1 MSTTTT
7 RGVGAVVRHR
17 LFWPA
22 AVLAVLLLANL
33 AFTPDFFAV
42 HLKDGHLYGSLID
55 ILHFGAPLILVSLGM
70 TLVIA
75 TGGIDLSVGSTVAI
89 AGALACLHISESSDP
104 GSLGT
109 VLAAVGIALGTALVL
124 GLANGVLVAK
134 VGVQPIIATLI
145 LMVAGRG
152 VAQLV
157 TDGQIITV
165 TSEPYKLIGGGYWLA
180 MPFAILLSG
189 LVAVLTALLTRST
202 ALGLLLES
210 VGGNPVASRLVG
222 IRAMRLI
229 GLVYVFSALCAA
241 LAGLMV
247 SSNVSAADGN
257 NAGLW
262 IELDAILAVVVG
274 GTSLTGGR
282 FSIGGTVLGA
292 LIIQTL
298 STTVYTVGIPPET
311 TLVFKA
317 FVVITVCLI
326 QSPNFRA
333 KLARRR
339 GGAGRGAAPR
349 QRSTAGATTATTN
362 REVGA

>member
-1 MSTTTT
+1 MTTALTT
-7 RGVGAVVRHR
+7 PWARAVTRSR

-22 AVLAVLLLANL
+22 VVLAALLLGNL
-33 AFTPDFFAV
+33 AFTPDFFAI
-42 HLKDGHLYGSLID
+42 HLKNGHLYGSSID

-89 AGALACLHISESSDP
+89 AGALACQHISEAADP
-104 GSLGT
+104 ASLGT
-109 VLAAVGIALGTALVL
+109 VFGAIGIALATAVLLGT
-124 GLANGVLVAK
+124 ANGVLVAR

-152 VAQLV
+152 VAQLI
-157 TDGQIITV
+157 TDGQIITI

-189 LVAVLTALLTRST
+189 LVALLTALLTRST
-202 ALGLLLES
+202 ALGMLLES

-222 IRAMRLI
+222 IRAMRLV

-241 LAGLMV
+241 VAGLMV

-262 IELDAILAVVVG
+262 IELDAILAVVIG
-274 GTSLTGGR
+274 GTSLNGGR

-298 STTVYTVGIPPET
+298 STTVYTIGIPPET

-317 FVVITVCLI
+317 FVVIAVCLI

-333 KLARRR
+333 KVAKR
-339 GGAGRGAAPR
+339 GAGRHSGARPAP
-349 QRSTAGATTATTN
+349 ATTTTN

>member
-1 MSTTTT
+1 MTK
-7 RGVGAVVRHR
+7 HR

-22 AVLAVLLLANL
+22 AILAALLLANV

-42 HLKDGHLYGSLID
+42 RIKDGHLYGSLID
-55 ILHFGAPLILVSLGM
+55 ILHFGAPLILVALGM

-89 AGALACLHISESSDP
+89 AGALACLYISRSAEP
-104 GSLGT
+104 GSTGT
-109 VLAAVGIALGTALVL
+109 VLTAVGLALLVALVL
-124 GLANGVLVAK
+124 GGVNGFLVSK

-165 TSEPYKLIGGGYWLA
+165 TSDPFQLIGGGYWLTV
-180 MPFAILLSG
+180 PFAVVLA
-189 LVAVLTALLTRST
+189 AVMVLLTALLTRST
-202 ALGLLLES
+202 ALGMLLES

-222 IRAMRLI
+222 IRAQRLI
-229 GLVYVFSALCAA
+229 ALVYVFSAVCAA
-241 LAGLMV
+241 VAGLMI

-262 IELDAILAVVVG
+262 IELDAILAVVIG
-274 GTSLTGGR
+274 GTSLVGGR
-282 FSIGGTVLGA
+282 FSLGGTVLGA
-292 LIIQTL
+292 LVIQTL
-298 STTVYTVGIPPET
+298 ATTIYTIGVPPET

-317 FVVITVCLI
+317 VVVIVVCLV
-326 QSPNFRA
+326 QSPKFRA
-333 KLARRR
+333 KLANRRR
-339 GGAGRGAAPR
+339 SGAGRGSRSESAAP
-349 QRSTAGATTATTN
+349 AN
-362 REVGA
+362 LEVGR

>member
-1 MSTTTT
+1 MTTAPTT
-7 RGVGAVVRHR
+7 PRMRAVTRHR

-22 AVLAVLLLANL
+22 AVLAVLLTANL
-33 AFTPDFFAV
+33 AFTSDFFAL
-42 HLKDGHLYGSLID
+42 HLKGGHLYGSTID

-89 AGALACLHISESSDP
+89 AGALACLHISEATDP

-109 VLAAVGIALGTALVL
+109 VLGAVAIALGTAVL
-124 GLANGVLVAK
+124 LGIANGVLVAR

-152 VAQLV
+152 VAQLI
-157 TDGQIITV
+157 TDGQIITI

-189 LVAVLTALLTRST
+189 LVALLTALLTRST

-222 IRAMRLI
+222 IRATRLVA
-229 GLVYVFSALCAA
+229 LVYVFSALCAA
-241 LAGLMV
+241 VAGLMV

-262 IELDAILAVVVG
+262 IELDAILAVVIG
-274 GTSLTGGR
+274 GTSLNGGR

-298 STTVYTVGIPPET
+298 ATTVYTMGIPPET

-317 FVVITVCLI
+317 FVVITVCLV

-333 KLARRR
+333 GLVRH
-339 GGAGRGAAPR
+339 GAGRRSGVRPSPAAAMTDR
-349 QRSTAGATTATTN
+349 EAGA
-362 REVGA
+362 